1 MNFLYLSY
9 PGATASE
16 SSARFKDYIFGMI
29 LMKTPLNVAENGVL
43 LNIVNGR
50 RIYCHSCF
58 QRLTGDELFLV
69 QRLLMEEFGQKGA
82 VPGSC
87 AAWSEAAAA
96 AGHTFGQLR
105 QIEGGHSGR
114 GEMAITTE
122 HIPNGVFQ

>member
-43 LNIVNGR
+43 LGIVNGR

-105 QIEGGHSGR
+105 KIEGGR

-122 HIPNGVFQ
+122 RIPNGVFQ